1 MTRRSPNTLLQIF
14 QVPLIVA
21 ALSLAGLVLALLGD
35 GAWDVAGVLLLAAAP
50 VAAAWGRW
58 RSGVS
63 RSPAPA
69 LAKAEP
75 PHRAHTAAGR
85 A

>member
-14 QVPLIVA
+14 QVPLAVA

-35 GAWDVAGVLLLAAAP
+35 GVWDVAGVLLLAAAP

-58 RSGVS
+58 RSSSTGRLS
-63 RSPAPA
+63 TGA
-69 LAKAEP
+69 
-75 PHRAHTAAGR
+75 TAAVAPSEPAR